1 MSLVIPKDYRNIL
14 GSVENTEKAIKAVKE
29 SGMLD

>member
-1 MSLVIPKDYRNIL
+1 MSLYIPTRYSNIL

-29 SGMLD
+29 SGILD